1 MLSHFKIQCLE
12 MYIGILFDITDAP
25 ASIDVDKRNGCDS
38 ILGICGSMITM
49 SAPSPNTAY
58 TAHFVHPNIGYAE
71 TSYMLET
78 SGCVKSQK
86 VSLRVAKSGRKR

>member
-1 MLSHFKIQCLE
+1 
-12 MYIGILFDITDAP
+12 
-25 ASIDVDKRNGCDS
+25 
-38 ILGICGSMITM
+38 MITM

-86 VSLRVAKSGRKR
+86 VSLRVRVAKSERKR